1 MLICYDS
8 SLCCYVNVLW
18 PSPKHIIH
26 FHNVGFVCF
35 LCSGGGKSSQRRT
48 PAGMGAQTGEDQE
61 WVSEL
66 LHTHINIPCYYLNSV
81 LYPRIFNSAHKQS
94 FLSTMSH
101 FWQKSQLWRIPF
113 TATHTHIHIH
123 THTHSKTNVVYLCLQ
138 VRRLKLHS
146 ATGMALDIVRLSR
159 WSMMSWFSFFSFWR
173 GTERVLNTKR
183 TGDLYGL
190 MMLSFVFSWRVCVH
204 LSCRWRRAIPSRTFC
219 RGPWRSSERTSVSS
233 GESLRTKN
241 STKHGLISSFPHVR
255 WYSYQVKVSK

>member
-1 MLICYDS
+1 M
-8 SLCCYVNVLW
+8 
-18 PSPKHIIH
+18 
-26 FHNVGFVCF
+26 F
-35 LCSGGGKSSQRRT
+35 RRRKI
-48 PAGMGAQTGEDQE
+48 
-61 WVSEL
+61 VSEKNSGRNGSSNRRRSRVSVRITT
-66 LHTHINIPCYYLNSV
+66 HTHINIPCYYLNSV

-94 FLSTMSH
+94 FPSTMSH

-113 TATHTHIHIH
+113 TATHTHIH